1 MNTTNLSENPEY
13 SVEFFDPDL
22 KYKAFLVI
30 DSLKLGLGKGG
41 IRMTSGVSMA
51 EVKRLARAMTLKNA
65 LADLPFGG
73 AKAGIAVNPKQISKI
88 AKRKIIESFAKFLL
102 PFVPKFYV
110 SGPDINTTEEE
121 MLWIAQTTK
130 IWDSAT
136 GKPANYC
143 RFVGGVKKCG
153 LPHELGSTGFGVA
166 EAAKVA
172 AKLANLDIKN
182 ATVAIAGFGNVGVFA
197 AHHLAKMGAKIVAV
211 SDSKGAVMN
220 EDGLSLDR
228 LVKLKGDG
236 KSVVG
241 LGNGKIIA
249 PEKLYE
255 LPVDILIPAA
265 GPDVINKS
273 NHRKV
278 RAKIIVEG
286 ANIPIPESYERI
298 LWRRKVIIVPD
309 IIANSGGVISS
320 YAEYKGFTQKK
331 MFQLVREKIAKNTTL
346 ILKEALMKNRNPREI
361 AVEIASKR
369 LK

>member
-1 MNTTNLSENPEY
+1 MEVTNLSENPEY

-41 IRMTSGVSMA
+41 IRMTAGVSMT

-73 AKAGIAVNPKQISKI
+73 AKAGIAINPKQISKV
-88 AKRKIIESFAKFLL
+88 AKRKIIESFAKYLL
-102 PFVPKFYV
+102 PFVPRFYIA
-110 SGPDINTTEEE
+110 GPDINTTEQE
-121 MLWIAQTTK
+121 MQWIAQTTK
-130 IWDSAT
+130 IWDSST
-136 GKPANYC
+136 GKPTNYC
-143 RFVGGVKKCG
+143 RLVNGVKKCG

-172 AKLANLDIKN
+172 TKLAKLDLKN
-182 ATVAIAGFGNVGVFA
+182 ATVAIAGFGNVGIFA
-197 AHHLAKMGAKIVAV
+197 AKHLAKMGAKIVAV
-211 SDSKGAVMN
+211 SDSKGAVSN
-220 EDGLSLDR
+220 ESGLSIDR
-228 LVKLKGDG
+228 LAKIKGDG

-241 LGNGKIIA
+241 LGSGKIIA

-320 YAEYKGFTQKK
+320 YAEYKGFNQNK
-331 MFQLVREKIAKNTTL
+331 MFQLVREKISKNTTL

-361 AVEIASKR
+361 AVEIANKR

>member
-1 MNTTNLSENPEY
+1 MELTNLSENPEY

-22 KYKAFLVI
+22 KYRAFLVI

-41 IRMTSGVSMA
+41 IRMTPGVSLA
-51 EVKRLARAMTLKNA
+51 EVKRLARAMTFKNA

-73 AKAGIAVNPKQISKI
+73 AKAGIAVNPKQISKV
-88 AKRKIIESFAKFLL
+88 AKRKIIESFARYLL
-102 PFVPKFYV
+102 PFVPKFYIA
-110 SGPDINTTEEE
+110 GPDINTTETE
-121 MLWIAQTTK
+121 MQWIAQATK

-136 GKPANYC
+136 GKPSNYC
-143 RFVGGVKKCG
+143 RIVNGVKKCG

-172 AKLANLDIKN
+172 ARLTGLDLKN
-182 ATVAIAGFGNVGVFA
+182 ATVAIAGFGNVGIFA
-197 AHHLAKMGAKIVAV
+197 AKHLVKMGAKIVAV

-220 EDGLSLDR
+220 ESGLDIER
-228 LVKLKGDG
+228 LVRIKNDG

-241 LGNGKIIA
+241 LKNCKIIA
-249 PEKLYE
+249 PDKLYE
-255 LPVDILIPAA
+255 MPVDILIPAA

-309 IIANSGGVISS
+309 IIANSVGVISS
-320 YAEYKGFTQKK
+320 YAEYKGLNQKK
-331 MFQLVREKIAKNTTL
+331 MFRLVREKISKNTAL
-346 ILKEALMKNRNPREI
+346 ILREALSKNRNPREI
-361 AVEIASKR
+361 AVEAANKKLR
-369 LK
+369 